1 MTMSKEETSV
11 DLDAVMADPAAFFA
25 RPQDVVTDQ
34 RFSPEI
40 KLKILRQWERDA
52 HNLGVADNEG
62 MSGGEESMHGRVLHA
77 IRSLEEGAGSDPMQQ
92 EGKSDGSAGR
102 SENSYRGLVN
112 ALQTAG
118 CQILHGTREQP
129 LAALMVAAWL
139 GYLFGR
145 VRHRL

>member
-1 MTMSKEETSV
+1 MSEEGTSA

-34 RFSPEI
+34 RFSREI
-40 KLKILRQWERDA
+40 KLKVLRQWERDA

-77 IRSLEEGAGSDPMQQ
+77 IRSLEEGAGSDPIQP
-92 EGKSDGSAGR
+92 EGKSDGSADR
-102 SENSYRGLVN
+102 SENSFTGLVN
-112 ALQTAG
+112 VVRTVG

-129 LAALMVAAWL
+129 LAALMIAAWL